1 MELKIFII
9 TVFIILQSTTGS
21 AQKPGNE
28 KGVHFRSVN
37 QVGILAGSSDANLQ
51 LQSINGIKY
60 KTGFVGLGVGLD
72 YYYARSI
79 PVFIDLRKDIFTK
92 PITPFI
98 YVDGGYHFPWSSE
111 KDEKVAFWGDEKTK
125 GGLYYD
131 IGIGYELSLMKNKN
145 LLFSA
150 GYSHKSFS
158 ENIKESIVCLALG
171 CTPNIGHYGYQL
183 RRIALKVGFSF

>member
-79 PVFIDLRKDIFTK
+79 PVFLDLRKDIFNK

-98 YVDGGYHFPWSSE
+98 LLMAVIIFPGHR
-111 KDEKVAFWGDEKTK
+111 KK
-125 GGLYYD
+125 
-131 IGIGYELSLMKNKN
+131 MKNLPFGETKKQK
-145 LLFSA
+145 A
-150 GYSHKSFS
+150 VY
-158 ENIKESIVCLALG
+158 ITTLA
-171 CTPNIGHYGYQL
+171 
-183 RRIALKVGFSF
+183 